1 MIIKPD
7 QIKKNL
13 ENVQNEYAEAKSKQ
27 SGMKPP
33 SSQAQIQMNNS
44 KSLKETLQLD
54 DESIQY
60 NRNQEKH
67 NQNNES
73 FGLDLSNLQN
83 LTSVH
88 DQSLSDFKHLENAT
102 VGEIS

>member
-1 MIIKPD
+1 
-7 QIKKNL
+7 
-13 ENVQNEYAEAKSKQ
+13 
-27 SGMKPP
+27 MKPP

-60 NRNQEKH
+60 NRNQEKL

-102 VGEIS
+102 VGEISKTSTELLQNIGISSTN